1 MADEKRLALTSKQLK
16 VDAANSK
23 CAVERKDGD
32 VERKA
37 RMQAAKLTHNEQ
49 ETKLSAVDAKLMDN
63 KQGTR
68 AQVTSVDMKAK
79 NDKTEINLT
88 QVDVTK
94 DAKDN
99 SKAVVTAANIT
110 KDAEGNVSKMVV
122 TNAGAGQ
129 SFNVPIKGN
138 KKIGGFR
145 VKHEF
150 TVLKEEQGEQKLF
163 SVFSVSPYAPTMR
176 AEKWEALKKLNK
188 LFSRVPRRVKLRLC
202 WKILLLIFY
211 TFQLFYPLIT
221 FLVDIQYVP
230 YNLVC
235 IVISGIGFGLQLL
248 EFDQLIADLKMV
260 WSICGCSKSG
270 NYDNNKA
277 VQSSSGEPEISSSE
291 EICKCKKQ
299 FCKCCP
305 SAIRE
310 FASIALNE
318 ILLYATVICTIM
330 GFVNEKTWEFQN
342 FLSYIDCALLAYS
355 IIMEVFLPRWY
366 HLRWIWGAISTLLTE
381 YYEAA
386 NKHVNGCNDICT
398 RYITPL
404 RYTPVFFIVML
415 VVLQLSMLGIITVRI
430 YADNFF
436 ALTNTTRN
444 GTEYVEEVIRPEE
457 GMYHVKRYT
466 WYTIIGGIV
475 VPFLSIVTYFII
487 NQYWLWQPL
496 HYTGQHDS
504 AFVPQNTMIGS
515 MSDADKWIIFAFDPF
530 AWVAMILLLASFIAF
545 CTFGVGSDYD
555 GGTILDGG
563 FPSWVP
569 FAHILCY
576 IIMCFSFMGANIQ
589 TVAFG
594 CFIYFQ
600 PCCLLIVCLQM
611 FRRPRYRIH
620 Y

>member
-1 MADEKRLALTSKQLK
+1 MSDKKSLIRNQALQGTQLTG
-16 VDAANSK
+16 NINY
-23 CAVERKDGD
+23 AVELKDGD

-68 AQVTSVDMKAK
+68 AQVTSVDMRAK

-94 DAKDN
+94 GAEDD

-110 KDAEGNVSKMVV
+110 KDAEGNISKMVA

-129 SFNVPIKGN
+129 SFNVPLKGN

-145 VKHEF
+145 VKHEA

-163 SVFSVSPYAPTMR
+163 NVYSISPYAPTMR
-176 AEKWEALKKLNK
+176 AEKWEAFKKLK
-188 LFSRVPRRVKLRLC
+188 DLFDEVPRQLKLRVCL
-202 WKILLLIFY
+202 KILLLIFY
-211 TFQLFYPLIT
+211 IFQFFYPLIT
-221 FLVDIQYVP
+221 FLVDRQYVL
-230 YNLVC
+230 YNAVC
-235 IVISGIGFGLQLL
+235 IAIGGIGFALQLL
-248 EFDQLIADLKMV
+248 EIDKLYKDLKII
-260 WSICGCSKSG
+260 WKKCKSG
-270 NYDNNKA
+270 DSESEG
-277 VQSSSGEPEISSSE
+277 SSSDELNDDTSN
-291 EICKCKKQ
+291 CKKQ

-305 SAIRE
+305 SEIRE
-310 FASIALNE
+310 LTSFTLNE
-318 ILLYATVICTIM
+318 ILLYATFVCTIM
-330 GFVNEKTWEFQN
+330 GFINEKTWERRK
-342 FLSYIDCALLAYS
+342 FLHYIDCGLLLYT
-355 IIMEVFLPRWY
+355 IIMETFVPRWY
-366 HLRWIWGAISTLLTE
+366 HLRWISGAIYKLTTE
-381 YYEAA
+381 YFEAR
-386 NKHVNGCNDICT
+386 NMKKCVCSCNGLCI

-404 RYTPVFFIVML
+404 QYTPVFVVM
-415 VVLQLSMLGIITVRI
+415 VNILQISMLGSISVRI

-444 GTEYVEEVIRPEE
+444 GTEYVEKVIRPEE
-457 GMYHVKRYT
+457 GMYHINRYT

-496 HYTGQHDS
+496 HYTGQHDT

-545 CTFGVGSDYD
+545 CTFAAGNDYD
-555 GGTILDGG
+555 GGSIFNGKLPT
-563 FPSWVP
+563 WVHTV
-569 FAHILCY
+569 HILSY
-576 IIMCFSFMGANIQ
+576 IFMCISFIGANVQ
-589 TVAFG
+589 TLLFG

-611 FRRPRYRIH
+611 FRRPRYRVH
-620 Y
+620 